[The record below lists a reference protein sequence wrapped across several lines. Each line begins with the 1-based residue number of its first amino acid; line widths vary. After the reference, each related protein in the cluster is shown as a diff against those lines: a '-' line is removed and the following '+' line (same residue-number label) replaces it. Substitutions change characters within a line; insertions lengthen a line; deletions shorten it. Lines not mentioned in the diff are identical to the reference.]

1 MLISDLKGGLFKYEV
16 KDYYAILGLPISVN
30 PKDIRLR
37 YLKLAYQ
44 LHPDTN
50 HSQTKEEKEKASNIL
65 SKLVN
70 PAYENLYKDKLR
82 KECQLI
88 FAEISMRLAPT
99 SSELTFNSEIAK
111 KLWQEKANFEKTYR
125 DFVEQLAKE
134 QYQDLNKLAIKIGIL
149 SELNLVY
156 LIRQKQEELG
166 KVMGTSGKV
175 EPRIAVAEPIITT
188 APSQSEMPT
197 SQQPISE
204 PVAVTQEKEPVS
216 RLEKLINSAKNHIE
230 QSNPEAAIFD
240 LREAVK
246 VDANSAIAHAM
257 LGTLYLQQNNLPYGR
272 IHINKAVSL
281 DKNNPVVKKA
291 QEDLKEKEKNKSTGG
306 SKTGDKKT
314 ESKGADKGKSKDGKD
329 KKGKKEPPKIF
340 GIPLW

>member
-16 KDYYAILGLPISVN
+16 KDYYAILGLPISAT

-50 HSQTKEEKEKASNIL
+50 HSQTPEDREKGSNIL

-88 FAEISMRLAPT
+88 FSEITSRLAPIA
-99 SSELTFNSEIAK
+99 SEITLTGEISK
-111 KLWQEKANFEKTYR
+111 KLFQEEANLEKKYR
-125 DFVEQLAKE
+125 ELVEQLGKD
-134 QYQDLNKLAIKIGIL
+134 QYHDLSKLSIKIAIL
-149 SELNLVY
+149 SELNMIY
-156 LIRQKQEELG
+156 LIRQNQGGLS
-166 KVMGTSGKV
+166 KVMGTSGRV
-175 EPRIAVAEPIITT
+175 ESPITTSDAIITSV
-188 APSQSEMPT
+188 PNPT
-197 SQQPISE
+197 PVTE
-204 PVAVTQEKEPVS
+204 PTVEVKEEKEPVS
-216 RLEKLINSAKNHIE
+216 RLDKLINSAKNHVE
-230 QSNPEAAIFD
+230 QFNPEAAIFD

-246 VDANSAIAHAM
+246 VDAKSAIAHAM
-257 LGTLYLQQNNLPYGR
+257 LGSLYLEQNNLPYGR

-281 DKNNPVVKKA
+281 DKDDPTVKKA
-291 QEDLKEKEKNKSTGG
+291 VEELKKKEKKSG
-306 SKTGDKKT
+306 SKTEEKKG
-314 ESKGADKGKSKDGKD
+314 ESNTADKGKSKDKKD
-329 KKGKKEPPKIF
+329 NKGKKEPPKIF

>member
-16 KDYYAILGLPISVN
+16 KDYYAILGLPISAS

-50 HSQTKEEKEKASNIL
+50 QAETKENREKASTIL

-88 FAEISMRLAPT
+88 FSEISMRLAPMAKEMT
-99 SSELTFNSEIAK
+99 LSGEIPK
-111 KLWQEKANFEKTYR
+111 KLLREEANFNKMYQDLIET
-125 DFVEQLAKE
+125 LAKE
-134 QYQDLNKLAIKIGIL
+134 QYQDLSKLAVKIGLL
-149 SELNLVY
+149 SELNMIYLV
-156 LIRQKQEELG
+156 RQKQGELG
-166 KVMGTSGKV
+166 KVMGGASSSV
-175 EPRIAVAEPIITT
+175 EPKIAVSEPIITT
-188 APSQSEMPT
+188 APEQSGNT
-197 SQQPISE
+197 G
-204 PVAVTQEKEPVS
+204 VTQQVEEKEEQVPVS
-216 RLEKLINSAKNHIE
+216 RLEKLISSAKNHIE
-230 QSNPEAAIFD
+230 QFNPDAALFD

-246 VDANSAIAHAM
+246 IDANSAVAHAM
-257 LGTLYLQQNNLPYGR
+257 LGSVYLLQNNLPYGR
-272 IHINKAVSL
+272 IHINKAVGIDS
-281 DKNNPVVKKA
+281 NNPTVKKA
-291 QEDLKEKEKNKSTGG
+291 QEELKQKEKKSSTG
-306 SKTGDKKT
+306 KTDGKKT
-314 ESKGADKGKSKDGKD
+314 ESKGSDKEKSKD

>member
-16 KDYYAILGLPISVN
+16 KDYYAILGLPISAT

-50 HSQTKEEKEKASNIL
+50 HSQTDADREKASSIL

-88 FAEISMRLAPT
+88 FSQITMRLAPMA
-99 SSELTFNSEIAK
+99 NEITLSGEISK
-111 KLWQEKANFEKTYR
+111 KLFQEEANFEKTYK
-125 DFVEQLAKE
+125 DLVEQLNKE
-134 QYQDLNKLAIKIGIL
+134 QYQDLGKLSTKIAIL
-149 SELNLVY
+149 SELNMIY
-156 LIRQKQEELG
+156 LIRQNQGGLSKI
-166 KVMGTSGKV
+166 MGTSGRV
-175 EPRIAVAEPIITT
+175 DSQIFTSEPIITS
-188 APSQSEMPT
+188 APSQTPV
-197 SQQPISE
+197 SE
-204 PVAVTQEKEPVS
+204 PTVEVKEEKEPIS
-216 RLEKLINSAKNHIE
+216 RLDKLINSAKNHIE
-230 QSNPEAAIFD
+230 QFNPEAAIFD

-246 VDANSAIAHAM
+246 VDAKSAIAHAM
-257 LGTLYLQQNNLPYGR
+257 LGSLYLEQNNLPYGR

-281 DKNNPVVKKA
+281 DKDDPTVKKA
-291 QEDLKEKEKNKSTGG
+291 QEDLKKKEKKSATKTEEKKGE
-306 SKTGDKKT
+306 SKT
-314 ESKGADKGKSKDGKD
+314 ADKGKSKDKKD
-329 KKGKKEPPKIF
+329 NKGKKEPPKIF